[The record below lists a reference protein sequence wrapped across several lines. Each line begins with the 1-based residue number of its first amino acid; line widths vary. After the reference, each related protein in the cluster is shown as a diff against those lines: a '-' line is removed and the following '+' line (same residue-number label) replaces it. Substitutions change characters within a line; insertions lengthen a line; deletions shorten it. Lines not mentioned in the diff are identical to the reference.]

1 MFPLPCYYREFSATY
16 LYWLPPVFSDS
27 STDFGYIVCRFL
39 RLLVHSP
46 TLRNLISVPPEIF
59 QSASHVS

>member
-27 STDFGYIVCRFL
+27 STD
-39 RLLVHSP
+39 
-46 TLRNLISVPPEIF
+46 
-59 QSASHVS
+59 